1 MLSARLLAA
10 AAAGGPTAAADA
22 GAEHAEVPGGA
33 RQGDQGQGQGEGD
46 LQEAAARRLTPRE
59 EKQLLLPLV
68 RLRQACCHPQ
78 VRPNNAHTGWKT
90 TDFAVIAG
98 ALKGC

>member
-22 GAEHAEVPGGA
+22 GVEHAEAPGGA
-33 RQGDQGQGQGEGD
+33 RQGDQVRGQGEGN
-46 LQEAAARRLTPRE
+46 LQDAVARRLTPRE
-59 EKQLLLPLV
+59 EKQLLLPLL

-78 VRPNNAHTGWKT
+78 VHPSCTKHGKSCISNEVH
-90 TDFAVIAG
+90 
-98 ALKGC
+98 